1 LKAGSKAYSLTIKK
15 NQPGDAMKIPCAIYR
30 GGTSKPIFFLEDDL
44 PKDRKKRDQLVL
56 DAFGSPDVRQIDGLG
71 GADPLTS
78 KVAYIARPTVPD
90 TDINYTFGYV
100 GIANPVID
108 YSGNCGNTS
117 AAVGPF
123 ALLRGLIKPVEPLTK
138 VRIYNTNTKKI
149 ILAEFEVKDGD
160 FVSEGHFHIDGVPG
174 SGSKILL
181 DFIGSGG
188 AVTGKLLPTGKVR
201 EEVRFPTLGTLEVSM
216 VDAANPFVFVRAV
229 DLGLRGNETMDEFG
243 NNEATLKKCEE
254 IRSVVAEIMGIAK
267 REAATAKSPGVPKI
281 AVVAGPGSYDTPKGR
296 VAAEEV
302 DVVARMTA
310 LQKLHKAYAVT
321 GAVCLGTAAKIEGSI
336 VHEIYRKVQPDNP
349 PAVRIGHPTGTLQ
362 VEIEIEKIDG
372 QLELTKAALARTA
385 RLLMDGNVHVHR

>member
-1 LKAGSKAYSLTIKK
+1 
-15 NQPGDAMKIPCAIYR
+15 MKIPCAIYR
-30 GGTSKPIFFLEDDL
+30 GGTSKPVFFLEGDL
-44 PKDRKKRDQLVL
+44 PKDAKKRDQVVL
-56 DAFGSPDVRQIDGLG
+56 EAFGTPDIRQIDGLG

-78 KVAYIARPTVPD
+78 KVAYIGAPTVSG

-108 YSGNCGNTS
+108 YAGNCGNTS

-123 ALLRGLIKPVEPLTK
+123 ALLRGLIKPTEPITK

-149 ILAEFEVKDGD
+149 ILAEFPVKDGE
-160 FVSEGHFHIDGVPG
+160 FVSEGDFKIDGVPG
-174 SGSKILL
+174 TGSKILL

-188 AVTGKLLPTGKVR
+188 SVTGKLLPTGKVR
-201 EEVRFPTLGTLEVSM
+201 EEVKFPTLGTLEVSM
-216 VDAANPFVFVRAV
+216 VDAANPFVFVRAK
-229 DLGLRGNETMDEFG
+229 DLGLRGNENMDEFG

-267 REAATAKSPGVPKI
+267 REEATAKSPGYPKI
-281 AVVAGPGSYDTPKGR
+281 AVVAPPASYSTPKGQ
-296 VAAEEV
+296 VQASEI

-321 GAVCLGTAAKIEGSI
+321 GAVCLGTAAKIGGSV
-336 VHEIYRKVQPDNP
+336 VHEIYRDVQPENP

-362 VEIEIEKIDG
+362 VEIELEKING

-385 RLLMDGNVHVHR
+385 RLLMDGNVYVRH

>member
-1 LKAGSKAYSLTIKK
+1 
-15 NQPGDAMKIPCAIYR
+15 MKIPCAIYR
-30 GGTSKPIFFLEDDL
+30 GGTSKPIFFLENDL
-44 PKDRKKRDQLVL
+44 PKDAKKRDDLVL
-56 DAFGSPDVRQIDGLG
+56 EAFGTPDVRQIDGLG

-78 KVAYIARPTVPD
+78 KVAYIGAPTVPG

-108 YSGNCGNTS
+108 YTGNCGNTS

-123 ALLRGLIKPVEPLTK
+123 ALLRGLIKPTEGITK

-149 ILAEFEVKDGD
+149 ILAEFEVRDGQ
-160 FVSEGHFHIDGVPG
+160 FFSEGNFTIDGAPG

-188 AVTGKLLPTGKVR
+188 SVTGKLLPTGKVR
-201 EEVRFPTLGTLEVSM
+201 EEVKFPTLGKLEVSM
-216 VDAANPFVFVRAV
+216 VDAANPFVFVRAT
-229 DLGLRGNETMDEFG
+229 DLGLKGNENMDEFG

-267 REAATAKSPGVPKI
+267 ASEATQKSPGVPKI
-281 AVVAGPGSYDTPKGR
+281 AVVAGPGSYNTPKGK
-296 VAAEEV
+296 VEASQV

-321 GAVCLGTAAKIEGSI
+321 GAVCLGTAAKIEGTI
-336 VHEIYRKVQPDNP
+336 VNEIYKKVQPDNP
-349 PAVRIGHPTGTLQ
+349 PGVRIGHPTGKLQ
-362 VEIEIEKIDG
+362 VEISIEEVNG

-385 RLLMDGNVHVHR
+385 RLLMDGNVFVRH